1 MKMSAILHVNEISS
15 LFNER
20 TGAKNRFEKKAR
32 GRGNSLFKGETEYPY
47 KILVQFPVEGAQVSA
62 VAQRS

>member
-15 LFNER
+15 LFQR
-20 TGAKNRFEKKAR
+20 TGAKTRFEKKAR

-47 KILVQFPVEGAQVSA
+47 NILVQFPVEGAQVSA
-62 VAQRS
+62 VAQRY

>member
-1 MKMSAILHVNEISS
+1 MSAILHVNEISS

-20 TGAKNRFEKKAR
+20 TGAKTRFEKKAR
-32 GRGNSLFKGETEYPY
+32 GNSEKSLFKGETEYPY

-62 VAQRS
+62 VTQRY